1 MSKDALKLHVQALPS
16 QPGVYQFYDSQER
29 IIYVGKAKNLKNR
42 VSSYFRKQVDSRKTQ
57 RLVKNI
63 FLIKHIVVPTES
75 DALILE
81 NTLIKEH
88 QPRYNI
94 LLRDDKTYPW
104 ICIKKEAFPRVFTT
118 RKIQKDGSEYFG
130 PFTNFKTVR
139 LLMNLIQEL
148 YLLRNCSYDLR
159 PKSIETKNY
168 KVCLEYH
175 IGNCL
180 GACVG
185 KQSESDYDHQIREIR
200 ALLRGNF
207 SEAIRG
213 FQQKMTIAADRLD
226 FEEAQKQKSKI
237 EILTNYQS
245 KSAVVSATISNVDV
259 CSVISDEQT
268 AYVNYL
274 HVAYGSIVRFHNM
287 EIKKKLEE
295 SDEDVL
301 RVVVVE
307 LRRRFGSTSKNVIL
321 PVSIDLGDNIR
332 VTVPKKGEKKKL
344 LDLSLRNA
352 KQGRLEQLKQIK
364 ISDPQQHSMRL
375 LNQMKKDL
383 RLQVLPEHIECFDNS
398 NIQGTNPVAACVVFR
413 QAKPAKKEYRHYI
426 IKTVTGANDYASMEE
441 VIYRRYKRLLEE
453 KQSLPQ
459 LIVIDGGKGQLSSAL
474 LSIDALGLRQRIAV
488 IGIAKR
494 LEEIYYPNDP
504 IPLYLDKRSET
515 LKIIQQ
521 LRNEAHRFGV
531 RLHRNRR
538 SKSAVS
544 SSLDNISG
552 IGEKTIVKLLKNFK
566 SVKRIKEAK
575 LEELSTSIGT
585 AKAKEIYQHFHPEKQ
600 KLS

>member
-1 MSKDALKLHVQALPS
+1 MSKDALKLHVQALPN
-16 QPGVYQFYDSQER
+16 QPGVYQFYDTQER

-63 FLIKHIVVPTES
+63 SSIKHIVVPTES

-148 YLLRNCSYDLR
+148 YPLRNCSYDLR
-159 PKSIETKNY
+159 PKSIESKNY

-185 KQSESDYDHQIREIR
+185 EQNEADYDNQIGEIR

-207 SEAIRG
+207 SQAIRG
-213 FQQKMTIAADRLD
+213 FQKKMNLAADRLD
-226 FEEAQKQKSKI
+226 FEEAQKQKNKI

-307 LRRRFGSTSKNVIL
+307 LRRRFASASKEVIL
-321 PVSIDLGDNIR
+321 PVPIELGDDIR

-375 LNQMKKDL
+375 MNQMKKDL

-398 NIQGTNPVAACVVFR
+398 NIQGSNPVAACVVFR

-453 KQSLPQ
+453 KQNLPQ

-474 LSIDALGLRQRIAV
+474 LSIDALGLRHKIAV

-538 SKSAVS
+538 SKNAVS
-544 SSLDNISG
+544 SSLDNIPG
-552 IGEKTIVKLLKNFK
+552 IGDKTIVKLLKEFK
-566 SVKRIKEAK
+566 SVKRIKEASTD
-575 LEELSTSIGT
+575 ELATVIGT
-585 AKAKEIYQHFHPEKQ
+585 AKAKEIYQHFHPEEQ
-600 KLS
+600 

>member
-1 MSKDALKLHVQALPS
+1 
-16 QPGVYQFYDSQER
+16 
-29 IIYVGKAKNLKNR
+29 
-42 VSSYFRKQVDSRKTQ
+42 
-57 RLVKNI
+57 
-63 FLIKHIVVPTES
+63 
-75 DALILE
+75 
-81 NTLIKEH
+81 
-88 QPRYNI
+88 
-94 LLRDDKTYPW
+94 
-104 ICIKKEAFPRVFTT
+104 
-118 RKIQKDGSEYFG
+118 
-130 PFTNFKTVR
+130 
-139 LLMNLIQEL
+139 
-148 YLLRNCSYDLR
+148 
-159 PKSIETKNY
+159 
-168 KVCLEYH
+168 
-175 IGNCL
+175 
-180 GACVG
+180 
-185 KQSESDYDHQIREIR
+185 
-200 ALLRGNF
+200 
-207 SEAIRG
+207 
-213 FQQKMTIAADRLD
+213 
-226 FEEAQKQKSKI
+226 
-237 EILTNYQS
+237 
-245 KSAVVSATISNVDV
+245 
-259 CSVISDEQT
+259 
-268 AYVNYL
+268 
-274 HVAYGSIVRFHNM
+274 
-287 EIKKKLEE
+287 
-295 SDEDVL
+295 
-301 RVVVVE
+301 VVE
-307 LRRRFGSTSKNVIL
+307 LRRRFASTSKDVIL
-321 PVSIDLGDNIR
+321 PVSIDLGDDIR

-398 NIQGTNPVAACVVFR
+398 NIQGSNPVAACVVFR

-474 LSIDALGLRQRIAV
+474 LSIDALGLRQKIAV

-544 SSLDNISG
+544 SSLDNIPG
-552 IGEKTIVKLLKNFK
+552 IGEKTIVKLLKDFK
-566 SVKRIKEAK
+566 SVKRIKEAQ
-575 LEELSTSIGT
+575 LEELATAVGT

-600 KLS
+600 KLG

>member
-1 MSKDALKLHVQALPS
+1 MSEDALKLHVQALPS
-16 QPGVYQFYDSQER
+16 QPGVYQFYDRQER

-63 FLIKHIVVPTES
+63 CMIKHIVVPTES

-81 NTLIKEH
+81 NTLIKEY

-104 ICIKKEAFPRVFTT
+104 ICIKKEPYPRVFTT

-139 LLMNLIQEL
+139 LLISLIQDL
-148 YLLRNCSYDLR
+148 YPLRNCSYDLR

-185 KQSESDYDHQIREIR
+185 EQSELDYGLQIREIR

-207 SEAIRG
+207 SEAIHG
-213 FQQKMTIAADRLD
+213 FKQKMNIAADRLD

-245 KSAVVSATISNVDV
+245 KSAVVSSTISNVDV

-307 LRRRFGSTSKNVIL
+307 LRRRFASTSKDVIL
-321 PVSIDLGDNIR
+321 PVSIDLGDDIR

-352 KQGRLEQLKQIK
+352 KQRKLEQLKQIK
-364 ISDPQQHSMRL
+364 ISDPQQHTLRL
-375 LNQMKKDL
+375 LSQMKKDL

-398 NIQGTNPVAACVVFR
+398 NIQGSNPVAACVVFR
-413 QAKPAKKEYRHYI
+413 QAKPSKNEYRHYI
-426 IKTVTGANDYASMEE
+426 IKTVSGANDYASMEE
-441 VIYRRYKRLLEE
+441 VIFRRYKRLLEE
-453 KQSLPQ
+453 GRSLPQ
-459 LIVIDGGKGQLSSAL
+459 LIVIDGGKGQLKSAL
-474 LSIDALGLRQRIAV
+474 LSIDALDLRQKIAV

-538 SKSAVS
+538 SKSAIS
-544 SSLDNISG
+544 SSLDNIPG
-552 IGEKTIVKLLKNFK
+552 IGEKTIIKLLKYFK
-566 SVKRIKEAK
+566 SVKRVKEAK
-575 LEELSTSIGT
+575 LEELASVTGAT
-585 AKAKEIYQHFHPEKQ
+585 KAKEIYNYFHLEK
-600 KLS
+600 

>member
-1 MSKDALKLHVQALPS
+1 
-16 QPGVYQFYDSQER
+16 
-29 IIYVGKAKNLKNR
+29 
-42 VSSYFRKQVDSRKTQ
+42 
-57 RLVKNI
+57 
-63 FLIKHIVVPTES
+63 
-75 DALILE
+75 
-81 NTLIKEH
+81 
-88 QPRYNI
+88 
-94 LLRDDKTYPW
+94 
-104 ICIKKEAFPRVFTT
+104 
-118 RKIQKDGSEYFG
+118 
-130 PFTNFKTVR
+130 
-139 LLMNLIQEL
+139 
-148 YLLRNCSYDLR
+148 
-159 PKSIETKNY
+159 
-168 KVCLEYH
+168 
-175 IGNCL
+175 
-180 GACVG
+180 
-185 KQSESDYDHQIREIR
+185 
-200 ALLRGNF
+200 
-207 SEAIRG
+207 
-213 FQQKMTIAADRLD
+213 
-226 FEEAQKQKSKI
+226 
-237 EILTNYQS
+237 
-245 KSAVVSATISNVDV
+245 
-259 CSVISDEQT
+259 
-268 AYVNYL
+268 
-274 HVAYGSIVRFHNM
+274 M

-307 LRRRFGSTSKNVIL
+307 LRRRFASTSKDVIL
-321 PVSIDLGDNIR
+321 PVSIDLGDDIR

-398 NIQGTNPVAACVVFR
+398 NIQGSNPVSACVVFR

-474 LSIDALGLRQRIAV
+474 ISIDALGLRQKIAV

-544 SSLDNISG
+544 SSLDNIPG

-575 LEELSTSIGT
+575 LAELATAIGT
-585 AKAKEIYQHFHPEKQ
+585 AKAKEIYQHFQAEKQ

>member
-1 MSKDALKLHVQALPS
+1 MSKAALKLHVQALPS
-16 QPGVYQFYDSQER
+16 QPGVYQFYDSKER

-63 FLIKHIVVPTES
+63 SLIKHIVVPTES

-148 YLLRNCSYDLR
+148 YPLRNCSYDLR

-185 KQSESDYDHQIREIR
+185 EQTEPNYDHQIREIR

-213 FQQKMTIAADRLD
+213 FQQKMSIAADRLD
-226 FEEAQKQKSKI
+226 FEDAQKQKSKI

-245 KSAVVSATISNVDV
+245 KSTVVSATISNVDV
-259 CSVISDEQT
+259 CSVISDGQT
-268 AYVNYL
+268 AYINYL

-307 LRRRFGSTSKNVIL
+307 LRRRFASTSKDVIL
-321 PVSIDLGDNIR
+321 PVSIDLGDDIR

-375 LNQMKKDL
+375 LNQIKKDL

-398 NIQGTNPVAACVVFR
+398 NIQGSNPVAACVVFR

-426 IKTVTGANDYASMEE
+426 IKTVKGANDYASMEE
-441 VIYRRYKRLLEE
+441 VIYRRYKRLVEE

-474 LSIDALGLRQRIAV
+474 MSIHALGLRKKIAV

-544 SSLDNISG
+544 SSLDNIQG
-552 IGEKTIVKLLKNFK
+552 IGEKTIVKLLKDFK
-566 SVKRIKEAK
+566 SVKRIKEAQ
-575 LEELSTSIGT
+575 LDELATSIGA
-585 AKAKEIYQHFHPEKQ
+585 AKAKEIYQHFHSEK
-600 KLS
+600 

>member
-1 MSKDALKLHVQALPS
+1 MSIDALKLHVQALPS
-16 QPGVYQFYDSQER
+16 QPGVYQFYDSQDR

-63 FLIKHIVVPTES
+63 SLIKHIVVPTES

-130 PFTNFKTVR
+130 PFTNYKTVR
-139 LLMNLIQEL
+139 LLMGLIQEL
-148 YLLRNCSYDLR
+148 YPLRNCSYDLW

-185 KQSESDYDHQIREIR
+185 EQSESDYDHQIREIR

-213 FQQKMTIAADRLD
+213 FEQKMSVAADRLD

-245 KSAVVSATISNVDV
+245 KSVVVSATISNVDV
-259 CSVISDEQT
+259 CSVISDEQA

-307 LRRRFGSTSKNVIL
+307 LRRRFSSTSKDVIL
-321 PVSIDLGDNIR
+321 PVSIDLGDDIR

-352 KQGRLEQLKQIK
+352 KQGRLEQLKQMK

-398 NIQGTNPVAACVVFR
+398 NIQGSNPVAACVVFR
-413 QAKPAKKEYRHYI
+413 LAKPAKKEYRHYI

-441 VIYRRYKRLLEE
+441 VIYRRYKRLMEE

-474 LSIDALGLRQRIAV
+474 LSIDALGLRQKIAV

-494 LEEIYYPNDP
+494 LEEIYYPDDP

-521 LRNEAHRFGV
+521 LRNEAHRFSV

-544 SSLDNISG
+544 SSLDNIGG
-552 IGEKTIVKLLKNFK
+552 IGEKTIVKLLKDFK
-566 SVKRIKEAK
+566 SVKRIKEAQ
-575 LEELSTSIGT
+575 LEELATSIGT
-585 AKAKEIYQHFHPEKQ
+585 AKAKEIYQYFHPEK
-600 KLS
+600 

>member
-1 MSKDALKLHVQALPS
+1 MSKDALKLHVQALPN
-16 QPGVYQFYDSQER
+16 QPGVYQFYDNQER

-63 FLIKHIVVPTES
+63 SSIKHIVVPTES

-148 YLLRNCSYDLR
+148 YPLRNCSYDLR
-159 PKSIETKNY
+159 PKSIESKNY

-185 KQSESDYDHQIREIR
+185 EQNEADYDNQIGEIR

-207 SEAIRG
+207 SQAIRG
-213 FQQKMTIAADRLD
+213 FQKKMNLAADRLD
-226 FEEAQKQKSKI
+226 FEEAQKQKNKI

-307 LRRRFGSTSKNVIL
+307 LRRRFASASKEVIL
-321 PVSIDLGDNIR
+321 PVPIELGDDIR
-332 VTVPKKGEKKKL
+332 VTVPQKGEKKKL

-375 LNQMKKDL
+375 MNQVKKDL

-398 NIQGTNPVAACVVFR
+398 NIQGSNPVAACVVFR

-453 KQSLPQ
+453 KQNLPQ

-474 LSIDALGLRQRIAV
+474 LSIDALGLRHKIAV

-538 SKSAVS
+538 SKNAVS
-544 SSLDNISG
+544 SSLDNIPG
-552 IGEKTIVKLLKNFK
+552 IGDKTIVKLLKEFK
-566 SVKRIKEAK
+566 SVKRIKEANTD
-575 LEELSTSIGT
+575 ELATVIGT
-585 AKAKEIYQHFHPEKQ
+585 AKAKEIYQHFHPEEQ
-600 KLS
+600 KLG